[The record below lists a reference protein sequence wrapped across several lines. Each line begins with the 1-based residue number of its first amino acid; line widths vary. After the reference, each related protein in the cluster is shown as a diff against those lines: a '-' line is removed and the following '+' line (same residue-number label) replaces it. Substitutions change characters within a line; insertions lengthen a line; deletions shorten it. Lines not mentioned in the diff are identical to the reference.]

1 LAQPLVS
8 RIGASPL
15 WRAGLASI
23 FILGL
28 AGFAAG
34 VIPQACRSGV
44 VICQAGGPAAGDL
57 TADVL
62 APLDTTSAP
71 AAPVETSEPEP
82 APAEP
87 ETAVAAIDTSMRARE
102 PAALTRNDLIA
113 QTFAALDLGLTT
125 TPGELTARKVR
136 TIEIGPD
143 GMPVLPPADTQV
155 AAAPGASAEPA
166 PQPVELE
173 VAEIEEP
180 VRVEPAPPE
189 PSTASSEEEPTATAY
204 APVRGGNAIV
214 GRQGANVRTLP
225 QTSGSEVLYALASG
239 EEVTIMETTKGWSKI
254 VDSRGRSGWVWGE
267 LLRR

>member
-15 WRAGLASI
+15 WRAGLASV

-34 VIPQACRSGV
+34 VIPQACRSGI
-44 VICQAGGPAAGDL
+44 VICQAGGPATGEP
-57 TADVL
+57 TADIL
-62 APLDTTSAP
+62 SPLDASPAP
-71 AAPVETSEPEP
+71 AAPAEVAEADP

-87 ETAVAAIDTSMRARE
+87 ETAVAAIDTSMLARE

-136 TIEIGPD
+136 TVEIGPD
-143 GMPVLPPADTQV
+143 GMPVLAPADTQL
-155 AAAPGASAEPA
+155 AAAPEPLAEPE

-173 VAEIEEP
+173 VADIEAPVEAEP
-180 VRVEPAPPE
+180 PPE
-189 PSTASSEEEPTATAY
+189 PSASSSEEAASATAY

-225 QTSGSEVLYALASG
+225 QTRGSEVLYALAGG
-239 EEVTIMETTKGWSKI
+239 EEVTITETTKGWHRI

-267 LLRR
+267 LLGR